1 MEQLRKKLIS
11 VQGRLIKTLGEDASA
26 LIISEIDDECG
37 AMIHGKIT
45 NLAQAIFAVIHDNKS
60 GVGEDLY
67 RIIKSVT
74 LNIIANETPYAT
86 DLVNGILNASDL
98 TLRGIV
104 SDKPF
109 EKTEIIQM
117 NPKQ

>member
-1 MEQLRKKLIS
+1 MKQLRKKMIS
-11 VQGRLIKTLGEDASA
+11 IQGKIIKTFGDDVNS
-26 LIISEIDDECG
+26 LIISEMNDECG

-45 NLAQAIFAVIHDNKS
+45 NIAQAIFAVIHDNENEI
-60 GVGEDLY
+60 GEDLY

-86 DLVNGILNASDL
+86 DLVNGILNASDIS
-98 TLRGIV
+98 LRGAM

-117 NPKQ
+117 QPKK

>member
-11 VQGRLIKTLGEDASA
+11 VQGRLIKTLGEDAST
-26 LIISEIDDECG
+26 LIISEMDDECG
-37 AMIHGKIT
+37 AMVHGKIT
-45 NLAQAIFAVIHDNKS
+45 NIAQAIFAIIHDNKS
-60 GVGEDLY
+60 GIGEDLY

-74 LNIIANETPYAT
+74 LNIIANETPYAA

-98 TLRGIV
+98 SLKGAT
-104 SDKPF
+104 SEKPF